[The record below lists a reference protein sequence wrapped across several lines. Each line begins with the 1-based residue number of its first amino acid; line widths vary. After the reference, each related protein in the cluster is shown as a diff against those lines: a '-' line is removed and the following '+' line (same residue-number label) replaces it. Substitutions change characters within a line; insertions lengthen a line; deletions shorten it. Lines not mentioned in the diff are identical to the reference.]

1 MMCQSKLCRGA
12 GCCGALLVV
21 GLLLPAVLALSA
33 RPAAAQGP
41 PLVADLSNHL
51 IAITTGF
58 AGTDVLLFGAV
69 DEPGD
74 VVVVV
79 RGPSEAIT
87 LHRKSRV
94 LGIWINTASAT
105 FDQAPSFYTIASS
118 RPLEEIASETVL
130 RRHQMGLDKLRLE
143 IDGRVS
149 PNLAAE
155 WRDAL
160 IRNKRE
166 IGHYGE
172 SAEPVVFLGS
182 RLFRVR
188 LSLPANVPTGTYLTE
203 VYFLKEGRVVSA
215 QTTPL
220 IVSKVGLEAEIFN
233 LAHNQ
238 SALYGVIAILV
249 ALVAG
254 WLGNMAFRKA

>member
-1 MMCQSKLCRGA
+1 MVICSKRF
-12 GCCGALLVV
+12 CGAMLVL
-21 GLLLPAVLALSA
+21 GMLFPAILALDTRSA
-33 RPAAAQGP
+33 ASQGP

-58 AGTDVLLFGAV
+58 AGTDVLLFGAI

-79 RGPSEAIT
+79 RGPSEEIT
-87 LHRKSRV
+87 IHRKSRI
-94 LGIWINTASAT
+94 LGIWVNTANVT
-105 FDQAPSFYTIASS
+105 FDQAPSFYTIAAS
-118 RPLEEIASETVL
+118 RPLEEIAAESVL
-130 RRHQMGLDKLRLE
+130 QRHQMGLDNLKLNIR
-143 IDGRVS
+143 GRVS

-166 IGHYGE
+166 IGHYG
-172 SAEPVVFLGS
+172 SQVDPVVFLGA

-203 VYFLKEGRVVSA
+203 VYFLKEGRVISA

-220 IVSKVGLEAEIFN
+220 MVSKVGLEAEIFN

-249 ALVAG
+249 ALMAG
-254 WLGNMAFRKA
+254 WLGNLAFRKA

>member
-1 MMCQSKLCRGA
+1 MAEVDRGRTSHHR
-12 GCCGALLVV
+12 GALLVV
-21 GLLLPAVLALSA
+21 LLPLMLALAS
-33 RPAAAQGP
+33 RPATGQGP

-58 AGTDVLLFGAV
+58 AGTEVLLFGAI

-79 RGPSEAIT
+79 RGPAETIT
-87 LHRKSRV
+87 MHRKSRV
-94 LGIWINTASAT
+94 LGIWINTASVS
-105 FDQAPSFYTIASS
+105 FDQAPSFYQIASS
-118 RPLEEIASETVL
+118 RPLNEIASETVL
-130 RRHQMGLDKLRLE
+130 RRHQMGLDSLRLE
-143 IDGRVS
+143 IAGRVS
-149 PNLAAE
+149 PNLADE
-155 WRDAL
+155 WRAAL

-166 IGHYGE
+166 IGHYG
-172 SAEPVVFLGS
+172 SQVEPVVFLGS

-203 VYFLKEGRVVSA
+203 VYYLQEGRVVSA

-220 IVSKVGLEAEIFN
+220 MVSKVGLEAEIFN

-254 WLGNMAFRKA
+254 WLGNLAFRKA